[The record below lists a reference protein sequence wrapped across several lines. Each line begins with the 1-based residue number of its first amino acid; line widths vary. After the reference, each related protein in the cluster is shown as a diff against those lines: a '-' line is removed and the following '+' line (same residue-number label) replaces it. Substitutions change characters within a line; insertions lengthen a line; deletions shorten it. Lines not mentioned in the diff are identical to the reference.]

1 MFRNRQRAVPTY
13 IVPDST
19 AACEI
24 PPQTR
29 TASPYSLYTVPTY
42 VRTRGSSHQT
52 DIVTHARRTM
62 MAQCI
67 LPGLGC
73 KEQGSPCRNLENPG
87 GRERRAPLHT
97 IPCPRS
103 ESPLPFEGIAI
114 RPHCGILTP
123 FRSST
128 QAAAGRAHRGRA
140 HRGRS
145 HRGPRLP
152 LDACKACG
160 TSPRQVRPLL
170 PERSAPASPF
180 TLLSG
185 RPSPSGERA
194 TGERRGRW
202 RSRSRGRPGSCRR
215 RRPS

>member
-29 TASPYSLYTVPTY
+29 TASPYSLYTVPICTH
-42 VRTRGSSHQT
+42 RGAHIRPTLS
-52 DIVTHARRTM
+52 HARHNDGTMYPSWPWLQGARFSVSQSRESRRQRTSRPL
-62 MAQCI
+62 AYHP
-67 LPGLGC
+67 L
-73 KEQGSPCRNLENPG
+73 SP
-87 GRERRAPLHT
+87 ERVAA
-97 IPCPRS
+97 
-103 ESPLPFEGIAI
+103 PFEGIAI

-145 HRGPRLP
+145 YRGPRLP

-194 TGERRGRW
+194 TGEQRGRW